1 MQIRKTFWIFLA
13 IVLASFSIAWYAG
26 RYSNFPESRL
36 VFYRLA
42 VLATLLILVS
52 FFWTFIATRKIAVK
66 RRQRVLRLPVGN
78 LFEERFDVVN
88 QSKLWRLWV
97 EIEDLSALPGNSGSK
112 VLSQIS
118 PRQDRFY
125 VSRTLLIK
133 RGAYNLSPTLLR
145 SGDPFGMFLSEKQF
159 ESDKT
164 LVVLPYFESVEVIK
178 QQSGLFIGGE
188 TVRQKS
194 LDATSIAAGVRDY
207 QPGDP
212 LNRIHW
218 RSSAKRN
225 RFMVKEFEQDPQGDV
240 WILLDAFGKSH
251 YGVDLELENPT
262 ADSIWAWR
270 DQDQFRLPAR
280 TFEYAISICATLAN
294 YYTKTEK
301 AVGLACADSR
311 MIVLAS
317 EKGERQFGKIMDT
330 LAFLEGEG
338 NMSLDGLIESMSSQI
353 TRGSTVY
360 LVTAGS
366 FPKNQIGVEILLRK
380 RLNPVMISL
389 DAISFGAEESD
400 VPVIPMSGTMP
411 FQSVVIQYG
420 DSISEK
426 LRTIFL

>member
-13 IVLASFSIAWYAG
+13 IVLASISVAWYAG
-26 RYSNFPESRL
+26 RFSNFPESRL

-52 FFWTFIATRKIAVK
+52 FFWTYFATRRIAVK

-78 LFEERFDVVN
+78 MFEERFDVVN

-133 RGAYNLSPTLLR
+133 RGSYNLSPTLLR
-145 SGDPFGMFLSEKQF
+145 SGDPFGMFLSEKLF
-159 ESDKT
+159 ESEKT
-164 LVVLPYFESVEVIK
+164 LVVLPYFENVEMVR
-178 QQSGLFIGGE
+178 QQPGLFIGGE

-225 RFMVKEFEQDPQGDV
+225 RFMVKEFEQDPQGDI
-240 WILLDAFGKSH
+240 WILLDAYSKSH
-251 YGVDLELENPT
+251 FGEDLELKNP
-262 ADSIWAWR
+262 AMDSFWAWR

-294 YYTKTEK
+294 FYSRTEK
-301 AVGLACADSR
+301 AVGLACADTR

-317 EKGERQFGKIMDT
+317 EKGERQFGKILDT
-330 LAFLEGEG
+330 LSFLEGEG
-338 NMSLDGLIESMSSQI
+338 DLPLAGLIESMSSQI
-353 TRGSTVY
+353 PRGSTVF

-366 FPKNQIGVEILLRK
+366 YLQSRIGVEILMRK

-389 DAISFGAEESD
+389 DNTSFGAELLD
-400 VPVIPMSGTMP
+400 GQGIPMSATMP
-411 FQSVVIQYG
+411 FPNVVIQYG
-420 DSISEK
+420 DNISEK
-426 LRTIFL
+426 LRTIFM